1 MRLTSISGT
10 LGNQQLPFIGLCEL
24 GIYHLNDWLH
34 LYCHQ
39 SSHLYLQ
46 SLNYLGSIMPDPTPN
61 ELPNETQVLEN
72 LSLLTG
78 VYFDAS
84 TGPVAASCPAVVI
97 NSSSTERI
105 RPVSESVI
113 EDIYPEN
120 ELDAHHARLGWPP
133 LSRLPERPWS
143 ILTPRDQ
150 RPLKTEIWASRR
162 FMMQKWTMNI
172 SPRDLSPVE
181 PLVEAVKDALGQRTN
196 ALRIRALR
204 EVFITWGE
212 MIPVNVVVGACLV
225 ATGTLNNAT
234 TLPDS
239 GTSSKSSSKENQGNL
254 VDVVDRHLG
263 TTRCFARRLETRVQG
278 GSSDVLLTQGHEAWL
293 QSVTETASLRVTK
306 VNHAVPITEVLDS
319 QLRERVEKLF
329 INSIILRSPGVGEP
343 LSFGFD
349 GAASGLR
356 NIERVTLWLSDAKIR
371 DISVAYAGGVIT
383 GPYSFGLSN
392 PLSQTDVV
400 VLASGEY
407 ITDIFVW
414 QHNDGWIA
422 GIQFVKNSLE
432 CSPIYGMPK
441 NGLTSRPPILLSGD
455 GNALL
460 GISGTYTS
468 DSLNQIKAVWRS
480 DVVLRRQRHTRT
492 SFTGGLRGVIFNDL
506 QHLAD
511 PATARIVQIS
521 ACSRDGDGTVCNF
534 RVTYEST
541 SGGSLIRSETPFRGS
556 NTGPRITM
564 TLEEG
569 EHIIG
574 VRGSHNDGW
583 IFRLQFVTNRR
594 THPAFGTA
602 TGQVPFSFD
611 APKTLDGRD
620 MVLHYM
626 VGK

>member
-1 MRLTSISGT
+1 
-10 LGNQQLPFIGLCEL
+10 
-24 GIYHLNDWLH
+24 
-34 LYCHQ
+34 
-39 SSHLYLQ
+39 
-46 SLNYLGSIMPDPTPN
+46 MPDPTN

-72 LSLLTG
+72 LSRLMSMLRLVLTG

-120 ELDAHHARLGWPP
+120 ELDAHHARLGWPS
-133 LSRLPERPWS
+133 LSKLPERPWS

-263 TTRCFARRLETRVQG
+263 TMRCFARRLETRVQVIV
-278 GSSDVLLTQGHEAWL
+278 DLIARP
-293 QSVTETASLRVTK
+293 RV
-306 VNHAVPITEVLDS
+306 
-319 QLRERVEKLF
+319 
-329 INSIILRSPGVGEP
+329 
-343 LSFGFD
+343 
-349 GAASGLR
+349 
-356 NIERVTLWLSDAKIR
+356 
-371 DISVAYAGGVIT
+371 
-383 GPYSFGLSN
+383 
-392 PLSQTDVV
+392 
-400 VLASGEY
+400 
-407 ITDIFVW
+407 
-414 QHNDGWIA
+414 
-422 GIQFVKNSLE
+422 
-432 CSPIYGMPK
+432 
-441 NGLTSRPPILLSGD
+441 
-455 GNALL
+455 
-460 GISGTYTS
+460 
-468 DSLNQIKAVWRS
+468 
-480 DVVLRRQRHTRT
+480 
-492 SFTGGLRGVIFNDL
+492 
-506 QHLAD
+506 
-511 PATARIVQIS
+511 
-521 ACSRDGDGTVCNF
+521 
-534 RVTYEST
+534 
-541 SGGSLIRSETPFRGS
+541 
-556 NTGPRITM
+556 TM

-569 EHIIG
+569 EYIIG
-574 VRGSHNDGW
+574 VRGTHNDGW
-583 IFRLQFVTNRR
+583 IFRLQFVTNKR

-611 APKTLDGRD
+611 APKTPDGRD

-626 VGK
+626 VGKYRGCLDSLLFVWAEMPLQMTSP